1 MKNFDKLFN
10 YNITILCLI
19 VCHLTYEDQQITII
33 IYAIDIVIG
42 CDTLISFIEVVLL
55 ILHLNLFKNKGISWI
70 VFVKLR

>member
-1 MKNFDKLFN
+1 MKNFDTLFN

-42 CDTLISFIEVVLL
+42 CDTLISF
-55 ILHLNLFKNKGISWI
+55 F
-70 VFVKLR
+70 

>member
-1 MKNFDKLFN
+1 MKNFDTLFN

-19 VCHLTYEDQQITII
+19 VYHLTYEDQQITVI

-55 ILHLNLFKNKGISWI
+55 ILHLNPFKNKGIS
-70 VFVKLR
+70 